1 MKSVATK
8 TFFVVFIMAIMLL
21 GAKEGFADE
30 ISFQI
35 ESTDLQIYR
44 DGLVRV
50 TQTLFVNETFPVIT
64 LPMLNSSVSNFI
76 VLDENHTVLD
86 YEAYGINLTVFTLG
100 TKNVTIQ
107 YDTNSLT
114 KKDFD
119 VWSFIVNAPYNLT
132 VTLPEESTIIY
143 MNEIPSS
150 IDLVGN
156 KMTLSL
162 YENQWEIGYVFSSII
177 PSDFQVT
184 DLNITPSNSKVGE
197 EITVS
202 VKVTNVGGQI
212 GSYTIPFIV
221 DQTTEETKTVTLER
235 GEFETIT
242 FKITKQM
249 QGIYNIEVGGLF
261 GVFEVGPSNGIPSN
275 SFPIEYV
282 AIFIITLSAVFF
294 VVIILFKR
302 RKVNVDKIFKLHPQL
317 NAEERNVIQFLA
329 ENEGKVFESIIREKF
344 PDIPRTSLW
353 RLVKRLEKLEIIKVK
368 KIGLENQ
375 VELKK

>member
-21 GAKEGFADE
+21 CAKEAFADE
-30 ISFQI
+30 ILFQI

-50 TQTLFVNETFPVIT
+50 TQTLVVNETFPVIT

-132 VTLPEESTIIY
+132 VSLPEESTIIY

-150 IDLVGN
+150 IDLIGN

-184 DLNITPSNSKVGE
+184 DLNVTPSNPKVGE

-212 GSYTIPFIV
+212 GSYAIPFIV
-221 DQTTEETKTVTLER
+221 DQTTEETKTVTLES

-261 GVFEVGPSNGIPSN
+261 DVFEVGTFKWNTLKLFSN
-275 SFPIEYV
+275 
-282 AIFIITLSAVFF
+282 
-294 VVIILFKR
+294 
-302 RKVNVDKIFKLHPQL
+302 
-317 NAEERNVIQFLA
+317 
-329 ENEGKVFESIIREKF
+329 
-344 PDIPRTSLW
+344 
-353 RLVKRLEKLEIIKVK
+353 
-368 KIGLENQ
+368 
-375 VELKK
+375 

>member
-1 MKSVATK
+1 MKSVTTK
-8 TFFVVFIMAIMLL
+8 TLFVVFIIAIMLL

-30 ISFQI
+30 ILFQI

-86 YEAYGINLTVFTLG
+86 YEVIGNNLTVFTLG
-100 TKNVTIQ
+100 TRNVTIQ

-119 VWSFIVNAPYNLT
+119 VWSFIVNTPYNLT
-132 VTLPEESTIIY
+132 VSLPEESTIIY

-150 IDLVGN
+150 IDLVEN

-184 DLNITPSNSKVGE
+184 DLNVTPSNPKEGE

-212 GSYTIPFIV
+212 GTYEIPFII
-221 DQTTEETKTVTLER
+221 DQTTEETKTVTLES

-242 FKITKQM
+242 FKIVKQM

-261 GVFEVGPSNGIPSN
+261 GVFEVGPSNGTPSN
-275 SFPIEYV
+275 IFPIEYV
-282 AIFIITLSAVFF
+282 VIFIVTLSAVFF

-302 RKVNVDKIFKLHPQL
+302 RKVNIEKIFKLHPQL
-317 NAEERNVIQFLA
+317 NAEERNVIRFLA
-329 ENEGKVFESIIREKF
+329 ENEGKVFESVIREKF